1 MKDETRQEISAAYAK
16 DYTDWMVKTG
26 GFARD
31 MTLRDHY
38 AGQAMIGLMR
48 MERAEQFVDENGDE
62 MGNEEGDAGTLFV
75 HTNFLAEEAYMI
87 ADAMLKER
95 AK

>member
-1 MKDETRQEISAAYAK
+1 MKDNQEIAK

-31 MTLRDHY
+31 MTLRDWY
-38 AGQAMIGLMR
+38 MGTVVQGLLT
-48 MERAEQFVDENGDE
+48 AEIVGDYSNEHVVDIARVITDE
-62 MGNEEGDAGTLFV
+62 L
-75 HTNFLAEEAYMI
+75 
-87 ADAMLKER
+87 LKER

>member
-1 MKDETRQEISAAYAK
+1 MKDNQEIAK

-31 MTLRDHY
+31 MTLRNHFAGLAMQSLTRRLFAHEVLESKHY
-38 AGQAMIGLMR
+38 AEDVSKA
-48 MERAEQFVDENGDE
+48 
-62 MGNEEGDAGTLFV
+62 
-75 HTNFLAEEAYMI
+75 AYIM
-87 ADAMLKER
+87 ADDMLKEC

>member
-26 GFARD
+26 GYAKD
-31 MTLRDHY
+31 MTLRDHF
-38 AGQAMIGLMR
+38 AGLAMQATVNAWIINSIYPLSDLDV
-48 MERAEQFVDENGDE
+48 AN
-62 MGNEEGDAGTLFV
+62 N
-75 HTNFLAEEAYMI
+75 AYVV

-95 AK
+95 SK

>member
-16 DYTDWMVKTG
+16 DYTDWLVKTG

-31 MTLRDHY
+31 KTLRDEF
-38 AGQAMIGLMR
+38 AGLAMQALVGR
-48 MERAEQFVDENGDE
+48 KDFEFEDSAWENAYE
-62 MGNEEGDAGTLFV
+62 M
-75 HTNFLAEEAYMI
+75 

>member
-1 MKDETRQEISAAYAK
+1 MKDTRETAK

-31 MTLRDHY
+31 MTLRDHF
-38 AGQAMIGLMR
+38 AGMALQSYL
-48 MERAEQFVDENGDE
+48 NGDDRNSFTFDE
-62 MGNEEGDAGTLFV
+62 WAG
-75 HTNFLAEEAYMI
+75 ASYQM
-87 ADAMLKER
+87 ADAMIKER

>member
-1 MKDETRQEISAAYAK
+1 MKDQPIVMEGAYAK
-16 DYTDWMVKTG
+16 QYTDWHIKTG

-31 MTLRDHY
+31 KTLRDEFAAEALRGFVADKLVQPSY
-38 AGQAMIGLMR
+38 EQVAEACYGL
-48 MERAEQFVDENGDE
+48 
-62 MGNEEGDAGTLFV
+62 
-75 HTNFLAEEAYMI
+75 

>member
-1 MKDETRQEISAAYAK
+1 MKDEIAGTIYAK
-16 DYTDWMVKTG
+16 EYTDWHIKTG

-31 MTLRDHY
+31 MTLRDHF
-38 AGQAMIGLMR
+38 AAKAMIGLMR
-48 MERAEQFVDENGDE
+48 MERAEQFIDENGDE
-62 MGNEEGDAGTLFV
+62 MGNEEGDVGTLFV
-75 HTNFLAEEAYMI
+75 HTKFLTEEAYMI

>member
-1 MKDETRQEISAAYAK
+1 MKDNVEVAK
-16 DYTDWMVKTG
+16 EYTDWMVKTG

-31 MTLRDHY
+31 TTLRDY
-38 AGQAMIGLMR
+38 FAGLAMQALVGR
-48 MERAEQFVDENGDE
+48 KDFEFEDSAWEN
-62 MGNEEGDAGTLFV
+62 
-75 HTNFLAEEAYMI
+75 AYDM

>member
-1 MKDETRQEISAAYAK
+1 MKDNQEIAK
-16 DYTDWMVKTG
+16 EYTDWMVKTG

-31 MTLRDHY
+31 MTLREHF
-38 AGQAMIGLMR
+38 AGMAMQAQLSMPEIGLVIS
-48 MERAEQFVDENGDE
+48 QGTITIENVCGSCYE
-62 MGNEEGDAGTLFV
+62 W
-75 HTNFLAEEAYMI
+75 